1 MKQCIF
7 CQIINKE
14 APADIVYEDNSV
26 IVFKDINPSAPI
38 HLLIVPKKHIISI
51 NNLKEQDK
59 ELVGY
64 MFLIAKK
71 IAKKQGISEI
81 GYRLIINV
89 GKGGGQIVD
98 HLHLHLLG
106 RKDLPLKRKNLPFA

>member
-7 CQIINKE
+7 CKIINKE

-71 IAKKQGISEI
+71 IAEEQDISKT

-89 GKGGGQIVD
+89 GKGSGQIID

-106 RKDLPLKRKNLPFA
+106 GRELPFS

>member
-7 CQIINKE
+7 CKIINKE

-51 NNLKEQDK
+51 DHLEEQDR

-71 IAKKQGISEI
+71 IAEEQDISKT

-89 GKGGGQIVD
+89 GKGSGQIID

-106 RKDLPLKRKNLPFA
+106 GRELPFS